1 MATKEHQNTAPVIP
15 ELIHQ
20 LAVDID
26 QFTNDYDTYEY
37 WDDVEDT
44 EENISQIENDI
55 FEGKAEGIKEF
66 LGGVNAEDDLPD
78 EVEKAKSLL
87 RRLNSVETNNVPSR

>member
-26 QFTNDYDTYEY
+26 QFANDFDTYGY

-44 EENISQIENDI
+44 EENISQIKNDI

-66 LGGVNAEDDLPD
+66 LRDVNTRDDLPD
-78 EVEKAKSLL
+78 EVEKAKGLL
-87 RRLNSVETNNVPSR
+87 RRLNNVETNNAPSR